1 MRSLVK
7 LDFQSPQHNTQNVQ
21 VSKKNYKAYKAAAVL
36 PHLQEIQTLTE
47 TIFRKV
53 YILVLLVKC
62 VKSRFVLSMFN
73 ELKETIDKELTEVRK
88 MLYEHNECVVKRQK
102 W

>member
-1 MRSLVK
+1 MVR

-21 VSKKNYKAYKAAAVL
+21 VSKKYYKAYKAAVL
-36 PHLQEIQTLTE
+36 PHLQEIQTMTE
-47 TIFRKV
+47 TISRDV
-53 YILVLLVKC
+53 YILGLLVKG

-73 ELKETIDKELTEVRK
+73 ELKETNRELKEVRK
-88 MLYEHNECVVKRQK
+88 MLCEHNEHMVKRKK

>member
-1 MRSLVK
+1 M
-7 LDFQSPQHNTQNVQ
+7 
-21 VSKKNYKAYKAAAVL
+21 